1 MTVSAVPTSASRRQ
15 QRDRAGD
22 ATLDARWKPLAIVA
36 GAAALGQVALILIQI
51 PIYLLSPP
59 PSTVEGFFALLQR
72 NPILGLLNLD
82 LLIMV
87 NAVLMFPILLALYL
101 TLRRAG
107 ETAMLLALTL
117 GVVANT
123 LAFVWNSSFTM
134 IALSSQHAGA
144 TAAAER
150 ATLLAAG
157 QAVLTTHLSGTAFD
171 VYYVLG
177 AVVFLLIGVTM
188 LRSAIFG
195 RFAAMLAIASGAL
208 TLVPPTVEPIGLYLS
223 LIVLVPMSLWFVS
236 IARTLFQLG
245 REGTPTATTT

>member
-1 MTVSAVPTSASRRQ
+1 MTSSAVPASVVHRQRRSH
-15 QRDRAGD
+15 AG
-22 ATLDARWKPLAIVA
+22 AAALEARWQPLAIVA
-36 GAAALGQVALILIQI
+36 GVAALGQVLLILVQI

-72 NPILGLLNLD
+72 NPLLGLFNLD

-87 NAVLMFPILLALYL
+87 NAVLMFPILLILYL

-117 GVVANT
+117 GIVTNS

-134 IALSSQHAGA
+134 LALSSQHAAA
-144 TAAAER
+144 TSAAER
-150 ATLLAAG
+150 ATVLAAG
-157 QAVLTTHLSGTAFD
+157 QAVFTTHQSGTAFD

-177 AVVFLLIGVTM
+177 AVVFLLIGITM

-195 RFAAMLAIASGAL
+195 SLAAWMAIVSGAL
-208 TLVPPTVEPIGLYLS
+208 TIVPPTVGTVGLYLS
-223 LIVLVPMSLWFVS
+223 LIVLVPMSLWFIL
-236 IARTLFQLG
+236 IARTMFQIG
-245 REGTPTATTT
+245 REGALATTTT